1 MQGNYPSLLDPG
13 MLTLA
18 WNSFGHYTFSS
29 VAKLGGVQ
37 KREMKKE
44 VEKAWPE
51 NKSQSRDF

>member
-1 MQGNYPSLLDPG
+1 MQGNYPFLLDPG

-37 KREMKKE
+37 KREMKKVGGRE
-44 VEKAWPE
+44 IMDRKQEP
-51 NKSQSRDF
+51 KS

>member
-1 MQGNYPSLLDPG
+1 MQDNYPFLLDPG

-37 KREMKKE
+37 KREMKNVGGKE
-44 VEKAWPE
+44 SMARKQEP
-51 NKSQSRDF
+51 KS